1 MTETAQM
8 RETLRQMI
16 AVLQAER
23 QALAGLDLDAIM
35 GCATDKVALCGTLDL
50 GGALGPGLPISE
62 ECRGLLDA
70 ARRLNEVNRQVRNLI
85 AANVAARLDAL
96 TGSPAL
102 YRAAQNASPP
112 MLTPPR
118 AADLARPLLK
128 PLQRPPVAGV
138 SLERGQINRRCG
150 APVQPPGRGRDPA
163 RRAGDGNR
171 LCLFAGGSAA
181 RIEP

>member
-1 MTETAQM
+1 MSAGSEMHGESGGHLQGQ
-8 RETLRQMI
+8 LRQMI

-35 GCATDKVALCGTLDL
+35 GAAQDKVTLCGTLDAFTPFIAT
-50 GGALGPGLPISE
+50 GTIDA

-102 YRAAQNASPP
+102 YRAGATAVPAY
-112 MLTPPR
+112 LR
-118 AADLARPLLK
+118 AVPH
-128 PLQRPPVAGV
+128 
-138 SLERGQINRRCG
+138 S
-150 APVQPPGRGRDPA
+150 
-163 RRAGDGNR
+163 
-171 LCLFAGGSAA
+171 
-181 RIEP
+181 

>member
-1 MTETAQM
+1 MTGTADM

-35 GCATDKVALCGTLDL
+35 GCAADKIALCGTLDSSGPFESDFPL
-50 GGALGPGLPISE
+50 GE

-102 YRAAQNASPP
+102 YRSGLAANPAYAY
-112 MLTPPR
+112 
-118 AADLARPLLK
+118 AAPH
-128 PLQRPPVAGV
+128 
-138 SLERGQINRRCG
+138 S
-150 APVQPPGRGRDPA
+150 
-163 RRAGDGNR
+163 
-171 LCLFAGGSAA
+171 
-181 RIEP
+181 

>member
-1 MTETAQM
+1 MTSGPDM

-23 QALAGLDLDAIM
+23 QALAGLDLDEIM
-35 GCATDKVALCGTLDL
+35 GCATDKIALCGTLDA
-50 GGALGPGLPISE
+50 GGPFDPDYPLSE

-102 YRAAQNASPP
+102 YWAGQGGAAAYAYAA
-112 MLTPPR
+112 PR
-118 AADLARPLLK
+118 
-128 PLQRPPVAGV
+128 G
-138 SLERGQINRRCG
+138 
-150 APVQPPGRGRDPA
+150 
-163 RRAGDGNR
+163 
-171 LCLFAGGSAA
+171 
-181 RIEP
+181 